1 MIENKNIKTKSTGR
15 LEVICGSM
23 FSGKTEELIRRL
35 KRVEFS
41 NQNYIIFRP
50 KTDSRNPNDK
60 IISHA
65 KTEISATTIT
75 EPEEILKFAH
85 NYDVIGID
93 EAQFFF
99 FFLTNVCNSLAN
111 SGFRVVVAGLDM
123 DYKGN
128 PFGPMPSLMAT
139 AEEVTKVH
147 AVCVKTGKLAS
158 YSFRKKTNDNI
169 VMVGEKAEYEP
180 LSREAFI
187 NKMAIREKNK
197 Q

>member
-1 MIENKNIKTKSTGR
+1 MAENKNFKKTNKGR

-23 FSGKTEELIRRL
+23 FSGKTEELIRRI
-35 KRVEFS
+35 KRVEFL

-65 KTEISATTIT
+65 KTEIPAKIITNPKEILDSAT
-75 EPEEILKFAH
+75 

-93 EAQFFF
+93 EAQFFDSS
-99 FFLTNVCNSLAN
+99 LCKVCNELAN
-111 SGFRVVVAGLDM
+111 SGHRVIVAGLDM

-128 PFGPMPSLMAT
+128 PFGPMPNLMAN

-147 AVCVKTGKLAS
+147 AICVETGELAN
-158 YSFRKKTNDNI
+158 YSFRKKTNDNL
-169 VMVGEKAEYEP
+169 VMVGEKKEYEP
-180 LSREAFI
+180 LSRAAFI
-187 NKMAIREKNK
+187 KKMAVREKNK
-197 Q
+197 

>member
-1 MIENKNIKTKSTGR
+1 MAENKNFKKPTKGR

-23 FSGKTEELIRRL
+23 FSGKTEELIRRI
-35 KRVEFS
+35 KRVEFL

-65 KTEISATTIT
+65 KTEIPAKIIT
-75 EPEEILKFAH
+75 NPKEILKYAT

-93 EAQFFF
+93 EVQFFDSS
-99 FFLTNVCNSLAN
+99 LSLVCNELAN
-111 SGFRVVVAGLDM
+111 SGHRVIVAGLDM

-128 PFGPMPSLMAT
+128 PFGPIPNLMAS

-147 AVCVKTGKLAS
+147 AICVETGELAN
-158 YSFRKKTNDNI
+158 YSFRKKTNDNL
-169 VMVGEKAEYEP
+169 VMVGEKKEYEP
-180 LSREAFI
+180 LSRAAFI
-187 NKMAIREKNK
+187 KKMAVREKK
-197 Q
+197 K